1 MEISKNKVVELSY
14 ILHFDDFKGEIIEQ
28 VNSDNP
34 FTFIY
39 ESGFMLDAFETNIK
53 GLKKGDAFK
62 FKIACNDAYG
72 EVNEKNIVDLPKNVF
87 EVDGK
92 FNEELIFVGA
102 QVPMKDEQ
110 GNEFDGFI
118 ADITKNIVKVD
129 FNHPMAGEDLYFE
142 GKVLNVREATK
153 EELNHKH
160 VHNHSHDHDHGC
172 SCNN

>member
-1 MEISKNKVVELSY
+1 MEISKNKVVELIY
-14 ILHFDDFKGEIIEQ
+14 ILHFDDFNGDIIEE
-28 VNSDNP
+28 VKTDSP

-39 ESGFMLDAFETNIK
+39 ETGLMLEAFENNIK
-53 GLKKGDAFK
+53 GLKKDDAFK

-92 FNEELIFVGA
+92 FNKEIIFAGA
-102 QVPMKDEQ
+102 KVPMKDEQ

-118 ADITKNIVKVD
+118 IDITKNTVIVD

-142 GKVLNVREATK
+142 GRVLNVREATK
-153 EELNHKH
+153 EELNHGH
-160 VHNHSHDHDHGC
+160 VHG
-172 SCNN
+172 NNCEH

>member
-1 MEISKNKVVELSY
+1 MEISKNKVVELIY
-14 ILHFDDFKGEIIEQ
+14 ILHFDDFNDDIIEE
-28 VNSDNP
+28 VKTDSP

-39 ESGFMLDAFETNIK
+39 ETGLMLEAFENNIK
-53 GLKKGDAFK
+53 GLKKDDAFK

-92 FNEELIFVGA
+92 FNKEIIFAGA
-102 QVPMKDEQ
+102 KVPMKDEQ

-118 ADITKNIVKVD
+118 IDITKNTVIVD

-142 GKVLNVREATK
+142 GRVLNVREATK
-153 EELNHKH
+153 EELEHGH
-160 VHNHSHDHDHGC
+160 VHG
-172 SCNN
+172 NNCEH

>member
-1 MEISKNKVVELSY
+1 MEISKNKVVKLIY
-14 ILHFDDFKGEIIEQ
+14 ILHFDDFNGDIIEE
-28 VNSDNP
+28 VKTDSP

-39 ESGFMLDAFETNIK
+39 ETGFMLEAFENNIK
-53 GLKKGDAFK
+53 GLKKDDAFK

-92 FNEELIFVGA
+92 FNKEIIFAGA
-102 QVPMKDEQ
+102 KVPMKDEQ

-118 ADITKNIVKVD
+118 IDITKNTVIVD

-142 GKVLNVREATK
+142 GRVLNVREATK
-153 EELNHKH
+153 EELEHGH
-160 VHNHSHDHDHGC
+160 VHG
-172 SCNN
+172 NNCEH

>member
-1 MEISKNKVVELSY
+1 MEISKNKVVELIY
-14 ILHFDDFKGEIIEQ
+14 ILHFDDFNGDIIEE
-28 VNSDNP
+28 VKTDSP

-39 ESGFMLDAFETNIK
+39 ETGFMLEAFENNIK
-53 GLKKGDAFK
+53 GLKKDDAFK

-92 FNEELIFVGA
+92 FNKEIIFAGA
-102 QVPMKDEQ
+102 KVPMKDEQ

-118 ADITKNIVKVD
+118 IDITKNTVIVD

-142 GKVLNVREATK
+142 GRVLNVREATK
-153 EELNHKH
+153 EELEHGH
-160 VHNHSHDHDHGC
+160 VHG
-172 SCNN
+172 NNCEH

>member
-14 ILHFDDFKGEIIEQ
+14 ILHFDDFNGDIIEE
-28 VNSDNP
+28 VTNDNP

-39 ESGFMLDAFETNIK
+39 ESGFMLDAFENNIK
-53 GLKKGDAFK
+53 GLKKDDTFK

-92 FNEELIFVGA
+92 FNKEIIFAGA
-102 QVPMKDEQ
+102 KVPMKDEQ

-118 ADITKNIVKVD
+118 IDITKDTVIVD

-142 GKVLNVREATK
+142 GRVLNVREATK
-153 EELNHKH
+153 EELNHGH
-160 VHNHSHDHDHGC
+160 VHGNHCEH
-172 SCNN
+172 

>member
-1 MEISKNKVVELSY
+1 MEISKNKVVELIY
-14 ILHFDDFKGEIIEQ
+14 ILHFDDFNGDIIEK
-28 VNSDNP
+28 VKTDSP

-39 ESGFMLDAFETNIK
+39 ETGFMLEAFENNIK
-53 GLKKGDAFK
+53 GLKKDDAFK

-92 FNEELIFVGA
+92 FNKEIIFAGA
-102 QVPMKDEQ
+102 KVPMKDEQ

-118 ADITKNIVKVD
+118 IDITKNTVIVD

-142 GKVLNVREATK
+142 GRVLNVREATK
-153 EELNHKH
+153 EELEHGH
-160 VHNHSHDHDHGC
+160 VHG
-172 SCNN
+172 NNCEH

>member
-1 MEISKNKVVELSY
+1 MEISKNKVVELIY
-14 ILHFDDFKGEIIEQ
+14 ILHFDDFNGDIIEE
-28 VNSDNP
+28 VKTDSP

-39 ESGFMLDAFETNIK
+39 ETGLMLEAFENNIK
-53 GLKKGDAFK
+53 GLKKDDAFK

-92 FNEELIFVGA
+92 FNKEIIFAGA
-102 QVPMKDEQ
+102 KVPMKDEQ

-118 ADITKNIVKVD
+118 IDITKNTVIVD

-142 GKVLNVREATK
+142 GRELNVREATK
-153 EELNHKH
+153 EELEHGH
-160 VHNHSHDHDHGC
+160 VHG
-172 SCNN
+172 NNCEH

>member
-1 MEISKNKVVELSY
+1 MEISKNKVVELIY
-14 ILHFDDFKGEIIEQ
+14 ILHFDDFNDDIIEE
-28 VNSDNP
+28 VKTDSP

-39 ESGFMLDAFETNIK
+39 ETGFMLEAFENNIK
-53 GLKKGDAFK
+53 GLKKDDAFK

-92 FNEELIFVGA
+92 FNKEIIFAGA
-102 QVPMKDEQ
+102 KVPMKDEQ

-118 ADITKNIVKVD
+118 IDITKNTVIVD

-142 GKVLNVREATK
+142 GRVLNVREATK
-153 EELNHKH
+153 EELEHGH
-160 VHNHSHDHDHGC
+160 VHG
-172 SCNN
+172 NNCEH

>member
-1 MEISKNKVVELSY
+1 MEISKNKVVELIY
-14 ILHFDDFKGEIIEQ
+14 ILHFDDFNGDIIEE
-28 VNSDNP
+28 VKTDSP

-39 ESGFMLDAFETNIK
+39 ETGLMLEAFENNIK
-53 GLKKGDAFK
+53 GLKKDDAFK

-92 FNEELIFVGA
+92 FNKEIIFAGA
-102 QVPMKDEQ
+102 KVPMKDEQ

-118 ADITKNIVKVD
+118 IDITKNTVIVD

-142 GKVLNVREATK
+142 GRVLNVREATK
-153 EELNHKH
+153 EELEHGH
-160 VHNHSHDHDHGC
+160 VHG
-172 SCNN
+172 NNCEH

>member
-1 MEISKNKVVELSY
+1 MEISKNKVVELIY
-14 ILHFDDFKGEIIEQ
+14 ILHFDDFNGNIIEE
-28 VNSDNP
+28 VKTDSP

-39 ESGFMLDAFETNIK
+39 ETGLMLEAFENNIK
-53 GLKKGDAFK
+53 GLKKDDAFK

-92 FNEELIFVGA
+92 FNKEIIFAGA
-102 QVPMKDEQ
+102 KVPMKDEQ

-118 ADITKNIVKVD
+118 IDITKNTVIVD

-142 GKVLNVREATK
+142 GRVLNVREATK
-153 EELNHKH
+153 EELEHGH
-160 VHNHSHDHDHGC
+160 VHG
-172 SCNN
+172 NNCEH